1 MLYQYLWVSPIIFF
15 LKLSIQTSPK
25 SLPRLRLWMSEIT
38 AETHV
43 RQFPDVLHE
52 SRCKCTTSTMVTQ
65 TQVIK
70 HFTLQN
76 ITREWLKCKS
86 NNNILPF
93 YKYFWGADRKS
104 VLLFT
109 AEAYLP
115 VAMQVRGSRWAR
127 LMGPHPPLCV
137 IQSPV
142 IGGGKEKRPTSQWLS
157 HTVRKKELGL
167 GTDFGNAC
175 QLMSSSLDGSFGGQ
189 CGGEV
194 LLYRQTGSYIH
205 ALHYCIMNVY
215 LLLLEMII
223 RRKPCCLYENDIT
236 ICRSRSRDRCH
247 CTAFDQLY
255 FPLHH

>member
-1 MLYQYLWVSPIIFF
+1 MYTCVYVGANQESTRIVKMHP
-15 LKLSIQTSPK
+15 PK
-25 SLPRLRLWMSEIT
+25 P
-38 AETHV
+38 
-43 RQFPDVLHE
+43 
-52 SRCKCTTSTMVTQ
+52 KCNLFNV
-65 TQVIK
+65 
-70 HFTLQN
+70 
-76 ITREWLKCKS
+76 
-86 NNNILPF
+86 LPF
-93 YKYFWGADRKS
+93 YKYFWGAERKS

-115 VAMQVRGSRWAR
+115 VAMQVRGSRWGT

-175 QLMSSSLDGSFGGQ
+175 QLMSSSLDGSFRGQ

-194 LLYRQTGSYIH
+194 LLDRQTGSYIH

-223 RRKPCCLYENDIT
+223 RRKTCLYENEVTLPFVAVEVGTVVIVRPLISYIFPCIT
-236 ICRSRSRDRCH
+236 KLF
-247 CTAFDQLY
+247 CTCSHETL
-255 FPLHH
+255 PTL